1 MKNLFAKILASS
13 FLLLMTITAYGAC
26 FHGWFLPDP
35 LKKPVSLRDGS
46 TRARSHGRGF
56 YFIGAGRSHYGG
68 GYRGGQVTRTPWH
81 KCAGAIKTGTA
92 SLIRHRTSA
101 VEY

>member
-1 MKNLFAKILASS
+1 VKGLFAKILAGG
-13 FLLLMTITAYGAC
+13 LLLGMTAVAYGAC

-46 TRARSHGRGF
+46 TRAHTHGRGF

-68 GYRGGQVTRTPWH
+68 GYRGG
-81 KCAGAIKTGTA
+81 K
-92 SLIRHRTSA
+92 
-101 VEY
+101 